1 MMNERV
7 LIKHLMELVVKSSV
21 LLSSTGMFAMPK
33 EDMRILEFSLNRDS
47 AMMEKSKMCLFR
59 IGMIYVIVPFKLTK
73 IEVRTR
79 NVFMNIRPRFE
90 AISKFVGLYLQAFQE
105 QDEKDKEERKEW
117 EEEQRLKAIEE
128 EN

>member
-1 MMNERV
+1 MLNERV

-90 AISKFVGLYLQAFQE
+90 AISKFVGLYLEAFQE

-117 EEEQRLKAIEE
+117 EEEQRLKKIEE
-128 EN
+128 EK

>member
-1 MMNERV
+1 MNERV

-33 EDMRILEFSLNRDS
+33 EDMQLLEFSLNRDS
-47 AMMEKSKMCLFR
+47 SMMEKSKMCLFR

-117 EEEQRLKAIEE
+117 EEE
-128 EN
+128 

>member
-1 MMNERV
+1 MNERV

-33 EDMRILEFSLNRDS
+33 EDMQLLEFSLNRDS
-47 AMMEKSKMCLFR
+47 SMMEKSKMCLFR

-128 EN
+128 EK